1 MQLGNL
7 NLLILKSISK
17 SEKYGLEII
26 DDIAQETNNQVVVK
40 QPSLYSG
47 LRRLEQRGLITS
59 RWEDSDIGGRRHYYS
74 ITNLGRTELA
84 SHSNSEFVVENT
96 TPEKNVEAKE
106 EIKQEEVVTPNEIP
120 TENVFTA
127 NEEVKAE
134 DEKTVSQLEQ
144 SVFND
149 EEPAGYE
156 QQTLFSQVDQPAE
169 EEKAEFSEYQPE
181 QDADDT
187 NRKTF
192 SDKMRDYVEP
202 ENNYDEYKMQET
214 VKQEEVVEET
224 PVKEENNAES
234 DIIENAQKIANNY
247 NEPQDTVV
255 EYVSAKESANDEI
268 NYKDLLGD
276 LDADLNNTET
286 TEQPAEEQTVN
297 VENIENTS
305 TTAPQ
310 ETEQQ
315 KEEAPRQKSAYEKEL
330 EQILISSE
338 ADDATHNLTIKET
351 DRIAEV
357 NRRYGDGTVT
367 VNADEVVEDETFDEN
382 IHKISSKDVGFT
394 YLNQDD
400 ITVKPYKK
408 ANKKAAKTGLF
419 ININKFNLVRA
430 SIMFVLMAL
439 ELTLLYFV
447 GNANGLFSGIS
458 STAIVL
464 FSVSTAITVLYYLIT
479 LIYTIPNFSK
489 KVKTETISFAKDFLY
504 RFIMFAFVVLFIFGL
519 NIFMGMPNTASWL
532 IPCVLTSNILISW
545 VVGIIAYHTKSF
557 HA

>member
-286 TEQPAEEQTVN
+286 AEQPAEEQTVN

-310 ETEQQ
+310 ETEQP

-408 ANKKAAKTGLF
+408 ANKKSAKTGLF

>member
-310 ETEQQ
+310 ETEQP

>member
-84 SHSNSEFVVENT
+84 SHSNSEFVVEDT

-120 TENVFTA
+120 TENVFAA

-187 NRKTF
+187 KRKTF

-286 TEQPAEEQTVN
+286 AEQPAEEQTVN

-310 ETEQQ
+310 ETEQP

-408 ANKKAAKTGLF
+408 ANKKSAKTGLF

>member
-286 TEQPAEEQTVN
+286 AEQPAEEQTVN

-310 ETEQQ
+310 ETEQP

>member
-286 TEQPAEEQTVN
+286 AEQPAEEQTVN
-297 VENIENTS
+297 VENICC
-305 TTAPQ
+305 
-310 ETEQQ
+310 
-315 KEEAPRQKSAYEKEL
+315 
-330 EQILISSE
+330 
-338 ADDATHNLTIKET
+338 
-351 DRIAEV
+351 
-357 NRRYGDGTVT
+357 
-367 VNADEVVEDETFDEN
+367 
-382 IHKISSKDVGFT
+382 
-394 YLNQDD
+394 
-400 ITVKPYKK
+400 K
-408 ANKKAAKTGLF
+408 A
-419 ININKFNLVRA
+419 I
-430 SIMFVLMAL
+430 
-439 ELTLLYFV
+439 
-447 GNANGLFSGIS
+447 
-458 STAIVL
+458 
-464 FSVSTAITVLYYLIT
+464 
-479 LIYTIPNFSK
+479 
-489 KVKTETISFAKDFLY
+489 
-504 RFIMFAFVVLFIFGL
+504 
-519 NIFMGMPNTASWL
+519 
-532 IPCVLTSNILISW
+532 
-545 VVGIIAYHTKSF
+545 
-557 HA
+557 